1 MGISSK
7 MQQYEKCLAANQL
20 HDAAKR
26 LHIFAANRLHYEAT
40 RLVEN
45 DFVAKRPEATGTG
58 VFRIKI
64 NQSSET
70 NKEDQ

>member
-7 MQQYEKCLAANQL
+7 MQRYEKCLAANQL

-40 RLVEN
+40 RLV
-45 DFVAKRPEATGTG
+45 AKRLCSKTTGG
-58 VFRIKI
+58 HRDRSVP
-64 NQSSET
+64 
-70 NKEDQ
+70 NKN